1 MAMNLLIPTVNID
14 AEMKAPTNSA
24 QIQSVQSNYDET
36 ILATKTMSGIL
47 AAVDDFNVAHDATIA
62 SEARREISTLNATEF
77 ADFQVN
83 NNNPKDGDLEKV
95 KESLATKQQKIL
107 DKYGIDDLDS
117 RIRTRFDEDISNDNA
132 RFESNVASSMIEKR
146 YKATMRLHESEI
158 SYNVNE
164 AQMYYNNPD
173 AIAKSTALAMEALDA
188 KGKMEGWTDEEFK
201 YQRLKLHSSI
211 QLTVGW
217 TAAKKG
223 DYAILKQIVDTQ
235 HKNMIDEDW
244 RKLAGLWKSHQSDMA
259 LKASKIDPVLSYS
272 LAVKKKMS
280 VYTDDYIQ
288 AEADANGF
296 TFDQAKMAIETRVA
310 DQVMAEI
317 KQRNL
322 ESQLSYQPIAR
333 ASQLLETFKNHPSVQ
348 NAVTLE
354 DKIMNVYGLVNGIQN
369 LADQENPDRKIQA
382 VNAAMSAYDNV
393 VSYQGYG
400 KLLEEV
406 TYGNKVL
413 DNDPVQAE
421 LYKKF
426 EKDIDAFVGMTNEQF
441 VAKFRGEMGASLGTL
456 NKAKAR
462 LDAYRAEKLAIEDKQ
477 QVDSLL
483 NFYLASNS
491 TGTFK
496 HSVGNYSLVIPTDLQ
511 KAMEK
516 KAVSKTKV
524 NSRANHLF
532 KTGLFSLL
540 MQKTGSDNLVN
551 ALHALQRGSDL
562 IMDSDGN
569 LLPEVVELVNQTKKQ
584 VGLEFGYLVKDN
596 EPKQLKP
603 SEMPYQWQQ
612 HYNYG
617 HTMY

>member
-1 MAMNLLIPTVNID
+1 MNLLIPTVKID

-24 QIQSVQSNYDET
+24 QIQSVHSNYDET

-47 AAVDDFNVAHDATIA
+47 AAVDDFNVAYDATIA

-83 NNNPKDGDLEKV
+83 NNNPKDGDLEKAV
-95 KESLATKQQKIL
+95 ETLNTKQQKIL

-117 RIRTRFDEDISNDNA
+117 RVRTRFDENISNDNA
-132 RFESNVASSMIEKR
+132 RFASNVAASMIEKQ
-146 YKATMRLHESEI
+146 YKARMRLHESEI
-158 SYNVNE
+158 AYNINE
-164 AQMYYNNPD
+164 AQMSYNNPD
-173 AIAKSTALAMEALDA
+173 AIAKSTALAMEALEA

-201 YQRLKLHSSI
+201 YQRLKLHSAV

-223 DYAILKQIVDTQ
+223 DYSIVKRIVDTQ
-235 HKNMIDEDW
+235 HTNMIDDDW
-244 RKLAGLWKSHQSDMA
+244 RKLAGLWKSYQSDMA
-259 LKASKIDPVLSYS
+259 LKSSKIDPVLSYS

-288 AEADANGF
+288 SEADANGF
-296 TFDQAKMAIETRVA
+296 TFDQMKMVLETRVS
-310 DQVMAEI
+310 DEVMAEI

-322 ESQLSYQPIAR
+322 ESELSYQPIAK
-333 ASQLLETFKNHPSVQ
+333 ASRLIESFKNHPSVQ
-348 NAVTLE
+348 RAVTLN
-354 DKIMNVYGLVNGIQN
+354 DKLIAVFGLVNGIQD
-369 LADQENPDRKIQA
+369 LAEQENPDRTNQA
-382 VNAAMSAYDNV
+382 VNAAMKAYDNV
-393 VSYQGYG
+393 VSYKGYA

-406 TYGNKVL
+406 AYGNKVL

-426 EKDIDAFVGMTNEQF
+426 EKDIDAFAGMTNEQF

-462 LDAYRAEKLAIEDKQ
+462 LDAYRSEKLIVADKQ
-477 QVDSLL
+477 NADSLL
-483 NFYLASNS
+483 NFYLNSNS

-496 HSVGNYSLVIPTDLQ
+496 HSVGNYSLIIPTELQ
-511 KAMEK
+511 KAMDK
-516 KAVSKTKV
+516 KAVSKSKV
-524 NSRANHLF
+524 NNRANQLF
-532 KTGLFSLL
+532 KNGLFSLM
-540 MQKTGSDNLVN
+540 MQKTGSDNL
-551 ALHALQRGSDL
+551 AAAIHSLERGSDL
-562 IMDSDGN
+562 IMDKDGN

-584 VGLEFGYLVKDN
+584 VGLEFGHLVKDA

-612 HYNYG
+612 FYNYG
-617 HTMY
+617 QIAY

>member
-1 MAMNLLIPTVNID
+1 MAMNLLIPTVKID

-83 NNNPKDGDLEKV
+83 NNNPKDGDLDKV

-107 DKYGIDDLDS
+107 DKYGIDDLDL
-117 RIRTRFDEDISNDNA
+117 RVKTRFNEDVSNDNA
-132 RFESNVASSMIEKR
+132 RFVSNVASSMIEKQ

-288 AEADANGF
+288 AEADANGL

-333 ASQLLETFKNHPSVQ
+333 ASRLLETFRNHPSVQ

-406 TYGNKVL
+406 AYGNKVL

-441 VAKFRGEMGASLGTL
+441 VAKFRGEMGASLSTL

-462 LDAYRAEKLAIEDKQ
+462 LDAYRAEKLAVEDKR
-477 QVDSLL
+477 QVNSLL

-516 KAVSKTKV
+516 KAVSKAKV
-524 NSRANHLF
+524 NSRADHLF

-584 VGLEFGYLVKDN
+584 LGLEFGYLTKDN